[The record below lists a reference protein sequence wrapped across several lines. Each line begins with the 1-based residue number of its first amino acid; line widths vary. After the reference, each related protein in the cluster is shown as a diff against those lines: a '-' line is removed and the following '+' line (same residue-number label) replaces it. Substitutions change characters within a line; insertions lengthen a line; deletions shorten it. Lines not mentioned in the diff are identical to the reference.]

1 METKTKL
8 QKKRKLGFRWV
19 TITGGVKIYL
29 SRNAENKLQWNYN
42 LHLWPFTF
50 TVSLHTLKIV
60 STSVKPWI
68 ALIKL

>member
-29 SRNAENKLQWNYN
+29 SRNAEKIAMELKL
-42 LHLWPFTF
+42 
-50 TVSLHTLKIV
+50 
-60 STSVKPWI
+60 TSVTFYFYSLLTHLKNCI
-68 ALIKL
+68 NIREAMNSTN